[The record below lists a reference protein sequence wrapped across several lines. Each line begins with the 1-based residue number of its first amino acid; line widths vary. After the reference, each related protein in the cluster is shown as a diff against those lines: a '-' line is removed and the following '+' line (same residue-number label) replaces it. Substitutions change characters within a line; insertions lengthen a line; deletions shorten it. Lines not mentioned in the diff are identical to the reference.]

1 PAGGGDRRHLG
12 ADRAGDR
19 ADARRDGPR
28 AQRAVRGGP
37 AGRRRAGAGV
47 CRAHPAERARGG
59 RGGAHAER
67 RGRVEDVRPGV
78 RDDRGRAREL
88 DHGAGLRG
96 VPAGVPHR
104 AGGLGRGGGDH
115 PDGADLRAQPG
126 DQPAGGTAGGPMTTS
141 RAETAMNYL
150 LLVVVS
156 AFALGPIVVVL
167 VTSLQPDL
175 GGGGIAWGN
184 YAEAW
189 SQGSFARYL
198 RTSALV
204 SATVLVV
211 ALTASVLAG
220 YAFGTMTF
228 RGSTVVFSLVL
239 VGIMVPTEAI
249 VVPLFYD
256 LRTLGLTNTLW
267 AVAFPQMAQSIA
279 FGSYW
284 MRAYFR
290 TAPRSLMEAARLDGA
305 SERRVLWSILV
316 PVGRPAIVT
325 MTVLVFMWTWNE
337 FL

>member
-1 PAGGGDRRHLG
+1 
-12 ADRAGDR
+12 
-19 ADARRDGPR
+19 
-28 AQRAVRGGP
+28 
-37 AGRRRAGAGV
+37 
-47 CRAHPAERARGG
+47 
-59 RGGAHAER
+59 
-67 RGRVEDVRPGV
+67 
-78 RDDRGRAREL
+78 
-88 DHGAGLRG
+88 
-96 VPAGVPHR
+96 
-104 AGGLGRGGGDH
+104 
-115 PDGADLRAQPG
+115 
-126 DQPAGGTAGGPMTTS
+126 MTTS

-150 LLVVVS
+150 LLVVVC

-267 AVAFPQMAQSIA
+267 AVAFPQMAQSKI
-279 FGSYW
+279 G
-284 MRAYFR
+284 RAH
-290 TAPRSLMEAARLDGA
+290 
-305 SERRVLWSILV
+305 V
-316 PVGRPAIVT
+316 
-325 MTVLVFMWTWNE
+325 
-337 FL
+337 